1 MVRIVLLI
9 LILVST
15 NGWTLKGQQFGQYT
29 QYFSNELV
37 INPAF
42 AGAQESLSVTLLHR
56 SQWSG
61 LEGAP
66 STQTLSAH
74 SLFKNKHIG
83 LGASIIND
91 KIGIHRNLTFN
102 TNYAYI
108 LQVKQDAYLSLG
120 LQLGMNQTQS
130 DFAAIS
136 SQILNQNDPSISGF
150 NESVSAL
157 TIGTGVFYRDSRFQ
171 IGLSAPNLFSSRTNL
186 NDSING
192 DLNKTHYF
200 LYSRYRMP
208 VNRNLKLQPGIFI
221 KYLDGLPLS
230 MDFHL
235 AAIINEVLLTGLSY
249 RSFESIGLILQAK
262 ITPQLK
268 AGYGF
273 DYPIG
278 SVGELSRSSH
288 EIMLNYLFKFSRYKV
303 KRPR

>member
-1 MVRIVLLI
+1 MRIISII
-9 LILVST
+9 LILVSIS
-15 NGWTLKGQQFGQYT
+15 WWPLKGQQLGQYT
-29 QYFSNELV
+29 QYFSNELI

-42 AGAQESLSVTLLHR
+42 AGAQESLSLTLLHR
-56 SQWSG
+56 GQWSG

-102 TNYAYI
+102 TSYAYI
-108 LQVKQDAYLSLG
+108 LQVKKDAYFSLG

-136 SQILNQNDPSISGF
+136 NQILNQNDPSISGF
-150 NESVSAL
+150 KESVSAL
-157 TIGTGVFYRDSRFQ
+157 TIGTGLFYRDSRFQ
-171 IGLSAPNLFSSRTNL
+171 IGLSAPNLFSSRTRL
-186 NDSING
+186 NDSISS

-200 LYSRYRMP
+200 LYSRYRVP
-208 VNRNLKLQPGIFI
+208 VNRNLKLQPGLLI

-273 DYPIG
+273 DYPLG